1 MRYVDCCKSTRKNK
15 KCTRKDGKHFS
26 LQRRFTKKK
35 CIKGPVK
42 GFTMRAS
49 CAPYKFCKQKGG
61 ARKTRKLLPK
71 LRKISYKNKK
81 HHYKLKDPFSKR
93 KLAIHE
99 GVNREAK
106 KTGKT
111 KKKAAIAKKGRF
123 NILRIY
129 RKNKKIKECNTI
141 THDMRYMDRKY
152 GLGKTKNIC
161 GQKGGTYNFP
171 PDRPDSTFT
180 NIDDL
185 KLILSF
191 YSPHN
196 NNKIIIKSYTG
207 DEDEHQLQPEL
218 ASDTHI
224 LIVGADY
231 GIPFFLFQGGG
242 FEIKPKGVDNYLTYV
257 PPQQQGGSRKKKGG
271 KLDKSILNDELQVC
285 SKDPMTGFT
294 RDGYCRT
301 NSNDSGSHLV
311 CAKMDQQ
318 FLDYTKSQGN
328 DLSSVVKDGENWCL
342 CQDRWLQAHKVK
354 KAPKVIKS
362 ATNSMI
368 RDEVKSAI
376 GQKGGGFI
384 KVFSI
389 FNDEFPEPISTDANG
404 NQVKTMAWYGI
415 LVTPLISGMAKMY
428 MDPDFYNYF
437 KWHPDKNEREY
448 KRRVIKKILIALR
461 NNLHQK
467 NDKGEAYFGKKN
479 KFNIEQANFVLT
491 HLKER
496 NKVLKKII
504 APKTEQYISRLSP
517 IEELQEEKGAFSGG
531 KRRRKTRKKRGGND
545 PPWQRET
552 LQPNPET
559 FDDIGYFYDC
569 RPIPGRSQN
578 KSKYRENM
586 IITGDR
592 DGNQLMLPDKWK
604 IIRMND
610 SQTYDPQLQLVDMRE
625 REGLRGMAA
634 FHRRAQDLCNRG
646 YKPWERND
654 AKTGAGRK
662 KKTRKKRGGWGRD
675 WNVDSKGKPYYD
687 CPNKHEGD
695 WRYKEGIV
703 ISNVDAVISPLE
715 AQEVEIKEMARSNR
729 GDPTLVFNHTIN
741 PHEHDSRRP
750 ADEMCLEGF
759 KPLKKNND
767 KIGAGRKKKTRKK
780 RGGVNR
786 LTTELPINTPQD
798 IKNLVRDYFT
808 DTQKI
813 QLGNALRSLR
823 SKDPRPTE
831 QQLINFIVTIVER
844 RRLLWEQQ
852 QQQQGGS
859 RKKRGGT
866 KQCNICHNSHP
877 QEDIIGCEHKK
888 PDGSPLKTNW
898 YHKECLKEY
907 WKMDNVPC
915 TNDPLMGSVTNLINC
930 DTPSKT
936 FINKNL
942 DKPNC
947 DDMHQYGMEGAWG
960 IWKGDYNDSNLP
972 SKLEDIYDEQYV
984 TWIRRGWGENHND
997 IIMYNDNEEPFR
1009 YDEYGQ
1015 EKKLPRKNNHTGGRR
1030 KKKTR
1035 KKKKQFL
1042 YNPNDPSKSFDVYID
1057 KNPKDTIPIKYT
1069 TVKDVKDT
1077 IKKLE
1082 RLYKTKKYPHK
1093 RIWQVGMIMK
1103 VRLEA
1108 MLKHKTK
1115 KYPNAKKVK
1124 QRFNLANKYFKFLG
1138 KRTKKKDFKSRKAMT
1153 FKF

>member
-1 MRYVDCCKSTRKNK
+1 MRYIDCCKSTRKNK

-26 LQRRFTKKK
+26 LQRRFTKRK

-61 ARKTRKLLPK
+61 TRKTRKLLPK

-106 KTGKT
+106 KTGKS

-161 GQKGGTYNFP
+161 GQKGGTYEFP
-171 PDRPDSTFT
+171 PDRPDSTFS

-185 KLILSF
+185 KFILSF

-207 DEDEHQLQPEL
+207 DEDEHQLKPEL

-231 GIPFFLFQGGG
+231 GIPFSLFQGAG
-242 FEIKPKGVDNYLTYV
+242 FEIKPKGVEEYLRYV
-257 PPQQQGGSRKKKGG
+257 
-271 KLDKSILNDELQVC
+271 
-285 SKDPMTGFT
+285 
-294 RDGYCRT
+294 
-301 NSNDSGSHLV
+301 
-311 CAKMDQQ
+311 
-318 FLDYTKSQGN
+318 
-328 DLSSVVKDGENWCL
+328 
-342 CQDRWLQAHKVK
+342 
-354 KAPKVIKS
+354 
-362 ATNSMI
+362 
-368 RDEVKSAI
+368 
-376 GQKGGGFI
+376 
-384 KVFSI
+384 
-389 FNDEFPEPISTDANG
+389 EPID
-404 NQVKTMAWYGI
+404 Q
-415 LVTPLISGMAKMY
+415 
-428 MDPDFYNYF
+428 
-437 KWHPDKNEREY
+437 
-448 KRRVIKKILIALR
+448 
-461 NNLHQK
+461 
-467 NDKGEAYFGKKN
+467 
-479 KFNIEQANFVLT
+479 
-491 HLKER
+491 
-496 NKVLKKII
+496 
-504 APKTEQYISRLSP
+504 
-517 IEELQEEKGAFSGG
+517 SGG
-531 KRRRKTRKKRGGND
+531 KKRKRKTRKKRGGND

-569 RPIPGRSQN
+569 KPMPMIGSTN

-592 DGNQLMLPDKWK
+592 DGNELMLPDEWK

-610 SQTYDPQLQLVDMRE
+610 SETYDPQLQLVDMALP
-625 REGLRGMAA
+625 EGERGMRW
-634 FHRRAQDLCNRG
+634 FSRRAQSLCNRG
-646 YKPWERND
+646 YKPLKRND

-662 KKTRKKRGGWGRD
+662 KKTRRKRGGQ
-675 WNVDSKGKPYYD
+675 GKK
-687 CPNKHEGD
+687 NKQT
-695 WRYKEGIV
+695 RKR
-703 ISNVDAVISPLE
+703 AR
-715 AQEVEIKEMARSNR
+715 QEIKGNKIYENRFDVGDSIRLEPHYEDEVHDEDSIWDIVSVRPEEMSYMYELMSNDTSLR
-729 GDPTLVFNHTIN
+729 L
-741 PHEHDSRRP
+741 SRPESHLREAP
-750 ADEMCLEGF
+750 DVPQDFYGYGGG
-759 KPLKKNND
+759 K
-767 KIGAGRKKKTRKK
+767 RKKKIRKK
-780 RGGVNR
+780 
-786 LTTELPINTPQD
+786 
-798 IKNLVRDYFT
+798 
-808 DTQKI
+808 
-813 QLGNALRSLR
+813 S
-823 SKDPRPTE
+823 
-831 QQLINFIVTIVER
+831 
-844 RRLLWEQQ
+844 
-852 QQQQGGS
+852 
-859 RKKRGGT
+859 
-866 KQCNICHNSHP
+866 
-877 QEDIIGCEHKK
+877 
-888 PDGSPLKTNW
+888 
-898 YHKECLKEY
+898 
-907 WKMDNVPC
+907 
-915 TNDPLMGSVTNLINC
+915 
-930 DTPSKT
+930 
-936 FINKNL
+936 
-942 DKPNC
+942 
-947 DDMHQYGMEGAWG
+947 
-960 IWKGDYNDSNLP
+960 
-972 SKLEDIYDEQYV
+972 
-984 TWIRRGWGENHND
+984 
-997 IIMYNDNEEPFR
+997 
-1009 YDEYGQ
+1009 
-1015 EKKLPRKNNHTGGRR
+1015 
-1030 KKKTR
+1030 
-1035 KKKKQFL
+1035 KKKQFL

-1138 KRTKKKDFKSRKAMT
+1138 KRTKKKDFRSRKAMT

>member
-1 MRYVDCCKSTRKNK
+1 MRYINCCKSTKKNK

-81 HHYKLKDPFSKR
+81 HHYKLKDPFRKR

-161 GQKGGTYNFP
+161 G
-171 PDRPDSTFT
+171 
-180 NIDDL
+180 
-185 KLILSF
+185 
-191 YSPHN
+191 
-196 NNKIIIKSYTG
+196 
-207 DEDEHQLQPEL
+207 
-218 ASDTHI
+218 
-224 LIVGADY
+224 
-231 GIPFFLFQGGG
+231 
-242 FEIKPKGVDNYLTYV
+242 
-257 PPQQQGGSRKKKGG
+257 SRKKKGG
-271 KLDKSILNDELQVC
+271 KLDKSILNEELQVC

-318 FLDYTKSQGN
+318 FLDYTKSKGN

-368 RDEVKSAI
+368 RDDVKTAI
-376 GQKGGGFI
+376 GQKGGGYI

-389 FNDEFPEPISTDANG
+389 FNDEFPEPISTDADG
-404 NQVKTMAWYGI
+404 NRVKTMAWYGI
-415 LVTPLISGMAKMY
+415 LVTPLKSGMAKMY
-428 MDPDFYNYF
+428 MDQDFYNYF

-448 KRRVIKKILIALR
+448 KRRVIKKIFKALI
-461 NNLHQK
+461 NNLNQN
-467 NDKGEAYFGKKN
+467 NDKGEAYFGRRN
-479 KFNIEQANFVLT
+479 KFNKEQFNFVLR

-504 APKTEQYISRLSP
+504 APEGQQYISRLSP
-517 IEELQEEKGAFSGG
+517 IEELQEEKGDNAFSGG

-569 RPIPGRSQN
+569 KPMPMIGSTN

-592 DGNQLMLPDKWK
+592 DGNELMLPDEWK

-610 SQTYDPQLQLVDMRE
+610 SETYDPQLQLVDMALP
-625 REGLRGMAA
+625 EGERGMRW
-634 FHRRAQDLCNRG
+634 FHRRAQSLCNRG
-646 YKPWERND
+646 YKPLERND

-662 KKTRKKRGGWGRD
+662 
-675 WNVDSKGKPYYD
+675 
-687 CPNKHEGD
+687 
-695 WRYKEGIV
+695 
-703 ISNVDAVISPLE
+703 
-715 AQEVEIKEMARSNR
+715 
-729 GDPTLVFNHTIN
+729 
-741 PHEHDSRRP
+741 
-750 ADEMCLEGF
+750 
-759 KPLKKNND
+759 
-767 KIGAGRKKKTRKK
+767 
-780 RGGVNR
+780 
-786 LTTELPINTPQD
+786 
-798 IKNLVRDYFT
+798 
-808 DTQKI
+808 
-813 QLGNALRSLR
+813 
-823 SKDPRPTE
+823 
-831 QQLINFIVTIVER
+831 
-844 RRLLWEQQ
+844 
-852 QQQQGGS
+852 
-859 RKKRGGT
+859 
-866 KQCNICHNSHP
+866 
-877 QEDIIGCEHKK
+877 
-888 PDGSPLKTNW
+888 
-898 YHKECLKEY
+898 
-907 WKMDNVPC
+907 
-915 TNDPLMGSVTNLINC
+915 
-930 DTPSKT
+930 
-936 FINKNL
+936 
-942 DKPNC
+942 
-947 DDMHQYGMEGAWG
+947 
-960 IWKGDYNDSNLP
+960 
-972 SKLEDIYDEQYV
+972 
-984 TWIRRGWGENHND
+984 
-997 IIMYNDNEEPFR
+997 
-1009 YDEYGQ
+1009 
-1015 EKKLPRKNNHTGGRR
+1015 

-1042 YNPNDPSKSFDVYID
+1042 YNPDDPSKSFDVYID

-1069 TVKDVKDT
+1069 TVKDVRDT

-1138 KRTKKKDFKSRKAMT
+1138 KRSKKKDFKSRKALI